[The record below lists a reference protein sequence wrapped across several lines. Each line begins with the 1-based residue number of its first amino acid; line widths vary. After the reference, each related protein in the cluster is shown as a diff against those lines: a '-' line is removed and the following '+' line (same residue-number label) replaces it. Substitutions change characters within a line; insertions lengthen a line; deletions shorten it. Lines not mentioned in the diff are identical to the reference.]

1 MAIKKKVVWLPY
13 DMDTAIGI
21 NNEGEL
27 TFDYSLEDTD
37 TVGSAEVYNGQ
48 DSVIW
53 NNIRLAFADE
63 LAAMYKTLRSEGKLS
78 YALVERMFE
87 EHQNVWP
94 EALVNED
101 SQFKYLDPL
110 LNPDA
115 GTEPD
120 ATYLPM
126 LQGLKTEQRKWWLY
140 NRFRYIDSK
149 YNAGDALTDFIDM
162 RLYARSNVTI
172 TPYADIYP
180 TAKFGSYLVTERGHR
195 NVPTTLICPAG
206 LDNPNDT
213 EFQIYSA
220 SQLADVGD
228 LSGFYVGRCNISMA
242 TKLQSLKI
250 GDSASTYSNT
260 NLKQLTLG
268 SNVLLRTLDVRNCP
282 NLAQAVDVSNCT
294 NIENIYFDGTAITGC
309 QLPNGGI
316 LKVLHLPSTV
326 VNLDIRNQTV
336 IQDLVVTV
344 ANLESLRLEN
354 TPTLDSKS
362 MVNSLVVTTEQVPTV
377 RITGFYWEFTNATE
391 IEAFLDKLDTMK
403 GLDINGNEL
412 PKPYL
417 EGTIHTTSLTGEQI
431 ASYKERYPYIAV
443 TADYVESTLTLMSYD
458 NTTVLKTITC
468 FNGVPQESIPSAPSK
483 PDSADGHYSYTALG
497 WSKTADAETADADA
511 TTDVIADR
519 TVYPAYSKTVK
530 TYTVTWLNNGTVIET
545 DTNVPWGTLPHYDGS
560 TPTYDGQTATGWDR
574 DITQP
579 ITGNTTINATYKPQY
594 TATFIKASADGGGTL
609 WSGKF
614 TEGTTPVYGGST
626 PTSSQGS
633 AEDYPFEGWTPE
645 LAPIYANT
653 TYTAK
658 FGSPVQDTEITD
670 SWDTIIANIDNG
682 TYKTAYKIGNYKPL
696 DLGTEGTVNMQIVA
710 MDEDELASGGKAPLT
725 FISKELLASTHVM
738 NGSQKTVDG
747 ETAYTAGGWEHSD
760 LRAYLTNTIL
770 PLIVTASASV
780 SSRLQTVKKI
790 HSTYN
795 GSSYV
800 KNGQTTHDKLWIPS
814 SYELKAGNTYSNQG
828 AQYNLFSNVTSRKKM
843 RSGSYDE
850 WWMRDAINS
859 NYFREISEGG
869 KAQNAYAPNAIGIAL
884 GFCLGLES
892 ETITDSW
899 SEIFAAEQGGT
910 YSTKYSIGDTK
921 MLDLGTEGQHLMEI
935 VAFDTDDKADGS
947 GKAKITWISKD
958 LLPTAHAMNA
968 TQKVVDGETAYTAGG
983 WEHSDMRD
991 YLKTTIKP
999 LIPETVRN
1007 AIVPVTKVSSTYAN
1021 GAKVVDGQTTTD
1033 DVWIP
1038 GHREIFNA
1046 TAYESSGAVYSSKF
1060 TSNSN
1065 RIKKRNGL
1073 PTYWGLRSASSAGTF
1088 RVVTNSGT
1096 DNRNNAVYSS
1106 DIALGFCT

>member
-115 GTEPD
+115 GAEPD

-354 TPTLDSKS
+354 TPTLNSKS

-391 IEAFLDKLDTMK
+391 IGAFLDKLDTMK

-412 PKPYL
+412 PKPYI
-417 EGTIHTTSLTGEQI
+417 EGAIHTTSLTGEQI
-431 ASYKERYPYIAV
+431 ASYKERYPYITV

-468 FNGVPQESIPSAPSK
+468 FNGVPQESIPSAPAK
-483 PDSADGHYSYTALG
+483 PDSEDGHYSYTALG

-511 TTDVIADR
+511 TKDVIADR

-574 DITQP
+574 DLTQP

-653 TYTAK
+653 TYTAV
-658 FGSPVQDTEITD
+658 FGSPVEDAEITD

-682 TYKTAYKIGNYKPL
+682 TYKTAYKVGNYKAFSTT
-696 DLGTEGTVNMQIVA
+696 DNKTFTARIVA
-710 MDEDELASGGKAPLT
+710 IDEDTLASGGFAPLT
-725 FISKELLASTHVM
+725 FITDENIQTQGMRNTDWSTPLTWEKSKGREYFKTSVLSTLP
-738 NGSQKTVDG
+738 DII
-747 ETAYTAGGWEHSD
+747 
-760 LRAYLTNTIL
+760 RARINPVIKYSGTSNSI
-770 PLIVTASASV
+770 
-780 SSRLQTVKKI
+780 
-790 HSTYN
+790 
-795 GSSYV
+795 
-800 KNGQTTHDKLWIPS
+800 TTDKLWIPS
-814 SYELKAGNTYSNQG
+814 VRELYNTTERETRGVTYYRWYNYSTYRERYTASSNWFTRSPGGNDYYYG
-828 AQYNLFSNVTSRKKM
+828 FSNKGVFNR
-843 RSGSYDE
+843 
-850 WWMRDAINS
+850 AIS
-859 NYFREISEGG
+859 VDTHYGAKI
-869 KAQNAYAPNAIGIAL
+869 

-899 SEIFAAEQGGT
+899 SEIFANEANGT

-935 VAFDTDDKADGS
+935 VAFDTDDKADGT

-958 LLPTAHAMNA
+958 LLATTYVMNITA
-968 TQKVVDGETAYTAGG
+968 TTEGG
-983 WEHSDMRD
+983 WEQSSMRD

-999 LIPETVRN
+999 LIPQNVRN
-1007 AIVPVTKVSSTYAN
+1007 AIVPVTKVSSTYTG
-1021 GAKVVDGQTTTD
+1021 GAMVIDGQTTTD

-1038 GHREIFNA
+1038 GHREIFND
-1046 TAYESSGAVYSSKF
+1046 TGYETTGAVYSSKF
-1060 TSNSN
+1060 SNTNS
-1065 RIKKRNGL
+1065 RIKKRSGSEL
-1073 PTYWGLRSASSAGTF
+1073 WWWMRSASSASRF
-1088 RVVTNSGT
+1088 RSVTDSGS
-1096 DNRNNAVYSS
+1096 DRYMIPSERNGV
-1106 DIALGFCT
+1106 ALGFCT

>member
-37 TVGSAEVYNGQ
+37 TVGTAEVYNGQ

-53 NNIRLAFADE
+53 NNIRLAFASE

-78 YALVERMFE
+78 YALVEQMFE
-87 EHQNVWP
+87 AHQNVWP

-115 GTEPD
+115 GAEPD

-195 NVPTTLICPAG
+195 NVPTTLLCPAG

-220 SQLADVGD
+220 SQLADIGD

-294 NIENIYFDGTAITGC
+294 NIENIYFDGTSITGC

-316 LKVLHLPSTV
+316 LKILHLPSTV
-326 VNLDIRNQTV
+326 VNLDIRNQTI

-354 TPTLDSKS
+354 TPTLDTKA
-362 MVNSLVVTTEQVPTV
+362 MVNGLTVSTEQVPTV
-377 RITGFYWEFTNATE
+377 RITNFTWECTNAAE
-391 IEAFLDKLDTMK
+391 IEALFTKLDSMK

-417 EGTIHTTSLTGEQI
+417 EGNIHTTSLTGEQI
-431 ASYKERYPYIAV
+431 AEYNSRYPYITV

-468 FNGVPQESIPSAPSK
+468 LNGVPQEAIPSAPAK

-511 TTDVIADR
+511 TKDVIADR

-530 TYTVTWLNNGTVIET
+530 TYTVTWLNADNTTLET
-545 DTNVPWGTLPHYDGS
+545 DIQDWGTLPHFDGA
-560 TPTYDGQTATGWDR
+560 TPTYDGQTSTGWDR
-574 DITQP
+574 DLSQP
-579 ITGNTTINATYKPQY
+579 ITGNTNITATYKPQY
-594 TATFIKASADGGGTL
+594 TATFIRASQDGGGTL
-609 WSGKF
+609 YSQKF
-614 TEGTTPVYGGST
+614 TEGTTPTYGGAT
-626 PTSSQGS
+626 PTSTQGS
-633 AEDYPFEGWTPE
+633 ADDYPFEGWTPE

-658 FGSPVQDTEITD
+658 FGSPVEDAEITD
-670 SWDTIIANIDNG
+670 SWDTIIASIDAG
-682 TYKTAYKIGNYKPL
+682 TYKTKYKIGNYKPL

-710 MDEDELASGGKAPLT
+710 FDADELASGGYAPLT
-725 FISKELLASTHVM
+725 FLSKELPKTAVAMDST
-738 NGSQKTVDG
+738 SQAKDWSEAVTMKNWL
-747 ETAYTAGGWEHSD
+747 E
-760 LRAYLTNTIL
+760 NTIK
-770 PLIVTASASV
+770 PLIPSNVVSRMQSVRKSYYNKYDELTA
-780 SSRLQTVKKI
+780 TGTDKI
-790 HSTYN
+790 
-795 GSSYV
+795 
-800 KNGQTTHDKLWIPS
+800 WIPS
-814 SYELKAGNTYSNQG
+814 AREMFGTRYTVYPKEDAGVIYDAFSSIKLPTKKIRISNSQYTKYLLRTTTIGTPTSFAAVSSSGSGTESSYSNV
-828 AQYNLFSNVTSRKKM
+828 ATCFC
-843 RSGSYDE
+843 
-850 WWMRDAINS
+850 
-859 NYFREISEGG
+859 F
-869 KAQNAYAPNAIGIAL
+869 
-884 GFCLGLES
+884 GFCLGLEA

-899 SEIFAAEQGGT
+899 SDIFAAEQDGT

-958 LLPTAHAMNA
+958 QLATTHVMNA
-968 TQKVVDGETAYTAGG
+968 SQKTVDGETAYTAGG

-999 LIPETVRN
+999 LIPQTVRD
-1007 AIVPVTKVSSTYAN
+1007 AIVPVTKIQSIYTD
-1021 GAKVVDGQTTTD
+1021 GAKVKDGQTTTD

-1038 GHREIFNA
+1038 SNHEVGFG
-1046 TAYESSGAVYSSKF
+1046 TDYETTGAVYSGKF
-1060 TSNSN
+1060 TNNAS
-1065 RIKKRNGL
+1065 RIKKRNGSAK
-1073 PTYWGLRSASSAGTF
+1073 YWWLRSAGNANRFRYVNSSGF
-1088 RVVTNSGT
+1088 
-1096 DNRNNAVYSS
+1096 SS
-1106 DIALGFCT
+1106 DNDANIASYGVALGFCT

>member
-115 GTEPD
+115 GTEAD

-126 LQGLKTEQRKWWLY
+126 LQGLKTEQRKWWLF
-140 NRFRYIDSK
+140 NRIKYIDSK

-250 GDSASTYSNT
+250 GDSASTYNNT

-431 ASYKERYPYIAV
+431 ASYKERYPYITV

-497 WSKTADAETADADA
+497 WSKTADAETADASA

-530 TYTVTWLNNGTVIET
+530 TYTVTWQNQDSTTLET
-545 DTNVPWGTLPHYDGS
+545 DNNVPWGTTPTYDGS
-560 TPTYDGQTATGWDR
+560 TPTYQGQTSTGWSPAVGA
-574 DITQP
+574 IA
-579 ITGNTTINATYKPQY
+579 GNTTYTAQYKPMY
-594 TATFIKASADGGGTL
+594 TATFVRASADGGGTL
-609 WSGKF
+609 Y
-614 TEGTTPVYGGST
+614 TQQYVVEGSTPVYGGAT
-626 PTSSQGS
+626 PTSTQGS

-658 FGSPVQDTEITD
+658 FGSPVEDVEITD

-710 MDEDELASGGKAPLT
+710 MDEDDLASGGKAPLT
-725 FISKELLASTHVM
+725 FIAKELLATKYYMNSTDTTTGGYEASAM
-738 NGSQKTVDG
+738 RTYLNG
-747 ETAYTAGGWEHSD
+747 
-760 LRAYLTNTIL
+760 TIL
-770 PLIVTASASV
+770 PLIPSSV
-780 SSRLQTVKKI
+780 AARLQRVNKI
-790 HSTYN
+790 QSTYTN
-795 GSSYV
+795 GV
-800 KNGQTTHDKLWIPS
+800 VVNGQTTVEKIWIPS
-814 SYELKAGNTYSNQG
+814 QHEIFSTLSTHESQGATYSKI
-828 AQYNLFSNVTSRKKM
+828 YKDETSRIKNNIS
-843 RSGSYDE
+843 SGIIN
-850 WWMRDAINS
+850 WWMRSATS
-859 NYFREISEGG
+859 ASRFRSVNDKGSDVYG
-869 KAQNAYAPNAIGIAL
+869 SASGNRGIAL

-899 SEIFAAEQGGT
+899 SEIFAAEQDGT

-935 VAFDTDDKADGS
+935 VAFDTDDKADGT

-958 LLPTAHAMNA
+958 LLPTTHVMNS
-968 TQKVVDGETAYTAGG
+968 TKTSEGG
-983 WEHSDMRD
+983 WEQTSMRD
-991 YLKTTIKP
+991 YLKTIIKP
-999 LIPETVRN
+999 LIPQTVRD

-1021 GAKVVDGQTTTD
+1021 GAKVVDGQTTAD

-1038 GHREIFNA
+1038 GQREILNK
-1046 TAYESSGAVYSSKF
+1046 TDYETTGAMYSSKF
-1060 TSNSN
+1060 TRASD
-1065 RIKKRNGL
+1065 RIKKRNGSGDA
-1073 PTYWGLRSASSAGTF
+1073 WWLRSASTASNF
-1088 RVVTNSGT
+1088 RIITYNGNDNSYVASN
-1096 DNRNNAVYSS
+1096 NRGV
-1106 DIALGFCT
+1106 ALGFCT

>member
-37 TVGSAEVYNGQ
+37 TVGTAEVYNGQ

-53 NNIRLAFADE
+53 NNIRLAFANE

-78 YALVERMFE
+78 YALVEQMFE
-87 EHQNVWP
+87 AHQNVWP

-115 GTEPD
+115 GAEPD

-195 NVPTTLICPAG
+195 NVPTTLLCPAG

-294 NIENIYFDGTAITGC
+294 NIENIYFDGTSITGC

-316 LKVLHLPSTV
+316 LKILHLPSTV
-326 VNLDIRNQTV
+326 VNLDIRNQTI

-344 ANLESLRLEN
+344 ANLESMRLEN
-354 TPTLDSKS
+354 TPTLDTKT
-362 MVNSLVVTTEQVPTV
+362 MVNGLTVSTEQVPTV
-377 RITGFYWEFTNATE
+377 RITNFAWECANAAE
-391 IEAFLDKLDTMK
+391 IEALFTKLDSMK

-417 EGTIHTTSLTGEQI
+417 EGTIHTTSLTGAQI
-431 ASYKERYPYIAV
+431 ASYNSRYPYITV

-468 FNGVPQESIPSAPSK
+468 LNGVPQESIPSAPSK

-497 WSKTADAETADADA
+497 WSKTADAETADASA

-530 TYTVTWLNNGTVIET
+530 TYTVTWLNNGTAIET

-574 DITQP
+574 DLSQP

-594 TATFIKASADGGGTL
+594 TATFVRSSADGGGTL
-609 WSGKF
+609 YSKKF
-614 TEGTTPVYGGST
+614 TEGTTPTYGGAT
-626 PTSSQGS
+626 PTTTQGS
-633 AEDYPFEGWTPE
+633 AEDYPFEGWTPA

-658 FGSPVQDTEITD
+658 FGSPVEDAEITD

-682 TYKTAYKIGNYKPL
+682 TYKTKYKIGNYKPL

-710 MDEDELASGGKAPLT
+710 MDEDDLASGGKAPLT
-725 FISKELLASTHVM
+725 FIAKELLASVHRM
-738 NGSQKTVDG
+738 NPGNSSGAIGTG
-747 ETAYTAGGWEHSD
+747 GNGGWEHCEM
-760 LRAYLTNTIL
+760 RTYLKDTIK
-770 PLIVTASASV
+770 PLIPETVRNRIVPVTKIQS
-780 SSRLQTVKKI
+780 TV
-790 HSTYN
+790 TD
-795 GSSYV
+795 GTMV
-800 KNGQTTHDKLWIPS
+800 KDGQTTTDDVWIPS
-814 SYELKAGNTYSNQG
+814 HHEVGFGVSHESTGAVYSAIFKGGSIIKKRKEVATDWWNRSASYVSSFRFVKGETGRND
-828 AQYNLFSNVTSRKKM
+828 
-843 RSGSYDE
+843 SGL
-850 WWMRDAINS
+850 AN
-859 NYFREISEGG
+859 NN
-869 KAQNAYAPNAIGIAL
+869 KGICL
-884 GFCLGLES
+884 GFCLGLEP

-899 SEIFAAEQGGT
+899 SEIFANEANGT
-910 YSTKYSIGDTK
+910 YSTKYSTPLVIQRCSTS
-921 MLDLGTEGQHLMEI
+921 
-935 VAFDTDDKADGS
+935 A
-947 GKAKITWISKD
+947 
-958 LLPTAHAMNA
+958 
-968 TQKVVDGETAYTAGG
+968 QKV
-983 WEHSDMRD
+983 
-991 YLKTTIKP
+991 
-999 LIPETVRN
+999 
-1007 AIVPVTKVSSTYAN
+1007 ST
-1021 GAKVVDGQTTTD
+1021 
-1033 DVWIP
+1033 
-1038 GHREIFNA
+1038 
-1046 TAYESSGAVYSSKF
+1046 
-1060 TSNSN
+1060 
-1065 RIKKRNGL
+1065 
-1073 PTYWGLRSASSAGTF
+1073 
-1088 RVVTNSGT
+1088 
-1096 DNRNNAVYSS
+1096 
-1106 DIALGFCT
+1106 

>member
-115 GTEPD
+115 GAEPD

-354 TPTLDSKS
+354 TPTLNSKS

-431 ASYKERYPYIAV
+431 ASYKERYPYITV

-483 PDSADGHYSYTALG
+483 PDSVDGHYSYTALG
-497 WSKTADAETADADA
+497 WSKTADAETADASA

-519 TVYPAYSKTVK
+519 TVYPAYSRTVK
-530 TYTVTWLNNGTVIET
+530 TYTVTWQNQDSTTLET
-545 DTNVPWGTLPHYDGS
+545 DNNVPWGTTPTYDGS
-560 TPTYDGQTATGWDR
+560 TPTYQGQTSTGWYPAVGA
-574 DITQP
+574 IA
-579 ITGNTTINATYKPQY
+579 GNTTYTAQYKPMY
-594 TATFIKASADGGGTL
+594 TATFVRASADGGGTL
-609 WSGKF
+609 Y
-614 TEGTTPVYGGST
+614 TQQYVVEGSTPVYGGAT
-626 PTSSQGS
+626 PTSTQGS

-658 FGSPVQDTEITD
+658 FGSPVEDAEITD

-710 MDEDELASGGKAPLT
+710 MDEDSSTDSTSGEKTPIPIT
-725 FISKELLASTHVM
+725 FISKELLKTAKKWNESASFATFTD
-738 NGSQKTVDG
+738 STI
-747 ETAYTAGGWEHSD
+747 Y
-760 LRAYLTNTIL
+760 AYLHNTIL
-770 PLIVTASASV
+770 PLVPSNVRARI
-780 SSRLQTVKKI
+780 QTVFKR
-790 HSTYN
+790 TYYWEN
-795 GSSYV
+795 SDNTGY
-800 KNGQTTHDKLWIPS
+800 TTDWCKLWIPS
-814 SYELKAGNTYSNQG
+814 NYELGDTSYAGQPSYNKIYSGQE
-828 AQYNLFSNVTSRKKM
+828 QRIKYISTEEKYWWL
-843 RSGSYDE
+843 RSGIRNNNLSIGVVTNKGVVSNNVSYSTE
-850 WWMRDAINS
+850 R
-859 NYFREISEGG
+859 
-869 KAQNAYAPNAIGIAL
+869 GIAL
-884 GFCLGLES
+884 CFCLGLEP

-899 SEIFAAEQGGT
+899 SEIFAAEQDGT

-935 VAFDTDDKADGS
+935 VAFDTDDKADGT

-958 LLPTAHAMNA
+958 LLATTHAMNS
-968 TQKVVDGETAYTAGG
+968 TNTTEGG
-983 WEHSDMRD
+983 WEQSSMRD

-999 LIPETVRN
+999 LIPQTVRD

-1021 GAKVVDGQTTTD
+1021 GAIVVDGQTTTD

-1038 GHREIFNA
+1038 GNREIFNI
-1046 TAYESSGAVYSSKF
+1046 TTYESTGAVYSSKF
-1060 TSNSN
+1060 TSDSN
-1065 RIKKRNGL
+1065 RIKKKNGSA
-1073 PTYWGLRSASSAGTF
+1073 TYWLMRSASSANRF
-1088 RVVTNSGT
+1088 R
-1096 DNRNNAVYSS
+1096 AVRYDGHDSYGGA
-1106 DIALGFCT
+1106 DTALDVALGFCT

>member
-78 YALVERMFE
+78 YALVEQMFE
-87 EHQNVWP
+87 AHQNVWP

-110 LNPDA
+110 LNPDTGA
-115 GTEPD
+115 EPD

-294 NIENIYFDGTAITGC
+294 NIENIYFDGTSITGC

-431 ASYKERYPYIAV
+431 ASYKERYPYITV

-468 FNGVPQESIPSAPSK
+468 FNGTPQESIPSVPSK

-497 WSKTADAETADADA
+497 WSKTADAETADASA

-530 TYTVTWLNNGTVIET
+530 TYTVTWQNQDGTTLET
-545 DTNVPWGTLPHYDGS
+545 DNNVLWGTTPTYDGS
-560 TPTYDGQTATGWDR
+560 TPTYQGQTSTGWS
-574 DITQP
+574 P
-579 ITGNTTINATYKPQY
+579 AVGAITGNTTYTAQYKPMY
-594 TATFIKASADGGGTL
+594 TATFVRASADGGGMLYTQQNVV
-609 WSGKF
+609 
-614 TEGTTPVYGGST
+614 EGSTPVYGGAT
-626 PTSSQGS
+626 PTTTQGS

-658 FGSPVQDTEITD
+658 FGSPVQDVEITD

-696 DLGTEGTVNMQIVA
+696 NLGTEGTVNMQIVA
-710 MDEDELASGGKAPLT
+710 MDEDDLASGGKAPLT
-725 FISKELLASTHVM
+725 FIAKELLVTSHIMNSTAT
-738 NGSQKTVDG
+738 TV
-747 ETAYTAGGWEHSD
+747 GGYEATD
-760 LRAYLTNTIL
+760 MRAYLTSTIL
-770 PLIVTASASV
+770 PLIPSNVA
-780 SSRLQTVKKI
+780 SRLQNVNKI
-790 HSTYN
+790 QSTNEN
-795 GSSYV
+795 GTLV
-800 KNGQTTHDKLWIPS
+800 VNGQTTVEKIWIPS
-814 SYELKAGNTYSNQG
+814 THEIFSTDSIYESQGATYSKIYKDNFSRTKFKTTGGSARDWWSRSTSRSFGFFNTVSNSGGFDTSGAGNKYG
-828 AQYNLFSNVTSRKKM
+828 V
-843 RSGSYDE
+843 
-850 WWMRDAINS
+850 
-859 NYFREISEGG
+859 
-869 KAQNAYAPNAIGIAL
+869 AL

-899 SEIFAAEQGGT
+899 SEIFAAEQDGT

-958 LLPTAHAMNA
+958 CINSVSLTNL
-968 TQKVVDGETAYTAGG
+968 DGG
-983 WEHSDMRD
+983 
-991 YLKTTIKP
+991 YLENTIKP
-999 LIPETVRN
+999 LIPATVMN
-1007 AIVPVTKVSSTYAN
+1007 GIVNVTKYNYSSGTTEDDLWIPNLYEIGITN
-1021 GAKVVDGQTTTD
+1021 RYDTQSGAKY
-1033 DVWIP
+1033 
-1038 GHREIFNA
+1038 N
-1046 TAYESSGAVYSSKF
+1046 KF
-1060 TSNSN
+1060 NSN
-1065 RIKKRNGL
+1065 TKRVKK
-1073 PTYWGLRSASSAGTF
+1073 LRGVASEWWA
-1088 RVVTNSGT
+1088 RTNI
-1096 DNRNNAVYSS
+1096 NRYRYTVDDDGSEGSS
-1106 DIALGFCT
+1106 YEGGSVIMGFALGFCT

>member
-37 TVGSAEVYNGQ
+37 TVGTAEVYNGQ

-63 LAAMYKTLRSEGKLS
+63 LAAMYKSLRSEGKLS
-78 YALVERMFE
+78 YALVEQMFE
-87 EHQNVWP
+87 AHQNVWP

-110 LNPDA
+110 LNPDTGA
-115 GTEPD
+115 EPD

-195 NVPTTLICPAG
+195 NVPTTLLCPAG

-294 NIENIYFDGTAITGC
+294 NIENIYFDGTSITGC

-316 LKVLHLPSTV
+316 LKILHLPSTV
-326 VNLDIRNQTV
+326 VNLDIRNQTI

-344 ANLESLRLEN
+344 ANLESMRLEN
-354 TPTLDSKS
+354 TPTLDTKT
-362 MVNSLVVTTEQVPTV
+362 MVNGLTVSTEQVPTV
-377 RITGFYWEFTNATE
+377 RITNFAWECANAAE
-391 IEAFLDKLDTMK
+391 IEALFTKLDSMK

-417 EGTIHTTSLTGEQI
+417 EGTIHTTSLTGAQI
-431 ASYKERYPYIAV
+431 ASYNQRYPYITV

-468 FNGVPQESIPSAPSK
+468 LNGVPQESIPSAPSK

-497 WSKTADAETADADA
+497 WSKTADAETADASA

-530 TYTVTWLNNGTVIET
+530 TYTVTWLNADNTTLET
-545 DTNVPWGTLPHYDGS
+545 DNNVPWGTTPTYNGS
-560 TPTYDGQTATGWDR
+560 TPTYQGQTSTGWS
-574 DITQP
+574 P
-579 ITGNTTINATYKPQY
+579 AVGAITGNTTYTAQYKPMY
-594 TATFIKASADGGGTL
+594 TATFVRASADGGGTL
-609 WSGKF
+609 Y
-614 TEGTTPVYGGST
+614 TQQNVVEGTTPVYGGAT
-626 PTSSQGS
+626 PTSTQGS
-633 AEDYPFEGWTPE
+633 AEDYPFEGWTPA

-658 FGSPVQDTEITD
+658 FGSPVEDVEITD
-670 SWDTIIANIDNG
+670 SWDTIIASIDAG
-682 TYKTAYKIGNYKPL
+682 TYKTKYKIGNYKPL

-710 MDEDELASGGKAPLT
+710 FDADELASGGYAPMS
-725 FISKELLASTHVM
+725 FVAKELLATDYRM
-738 NGSQKTVDG
+738 NSSEITV
-747 ETAYTAGGWEHSD
+747 GGWEQSGM
-760 LRAYLTNTIL
+760 RSYLKNTIKS
-770 PLIVTASASV
+770 LIPASV
-780 SSRLQTVKKI
+780 RNRINPVLKSERLSDGGISTTVED
-790 HSTYN
+790 
-795 GSSYV
+795 V
-800 KNGQTTHDKLWIPS
+800 WIPS
-814 SYELKAGNTYSNQG
+814 HREVKTSTQYETTGVEYIKIFKDNATRIKSKNGNPTQWWTRSVYNNYYFAKVKANGEIDNY
-828 AQYNLFSNVTSRKKM
+828 
-843 RSGSYDE
+843 GS
-850 WWMRDAINS
+850 AKS
-859 NYFREISEGG
+859 L
-869 KAQNAYAPNAIGIAL
+869 AGIAL
-884 GFCLGLES
+884 GFCLGLEP

-899 SEIFAAEQGGT
+899 SEIFAAEQDCT

-935 VAFDTDDKADGS
+935 VAFDEDDKADGS

-958 LLPTAHAMNA
+958 QLNTTHAINA
-968 TQKVVDGETAYTAGG
+968 SQKTVDGETAYTAGG
-983 WEHSDMRD
+983 WEHSDMRA
-991 YLKTTIKP
+991 YLKDTVKP

-1007 AIVPVTKVSSTYAN
+1007 AIVPVTKIQSTYTG
-1021 GAKVVDGQTTTD
+1021 GALVKDGQTTTD

-1038 GHREIFNA
+1038 SNHEVGFG
-1046 TAYESSGAVYSSKF
+1046 TDYETTGAVYSGKF
-1060 TSNSN
+1060 TNSAS
-1065 RIKKRNGL
+1065 RIKKWMGSAKH
-1073 PTYWGLRSASSAGTF
+1073 WWLRSASSANYFCG
-1088 RVVTNSGT
+1088 VYGGGGSGSNS
-1096 DNRNNAVYSS
+1096 AYSAS
-1106 DIALGFCT
+1106 GVALGFCT